1 MSYVKVEGHENLVR
15 DENGVVLNINEQE
28 VNAARARK
36 AARKNKEQEL
46 EDLKNDVSDLK
57 DMMKQIL
64 EKL

>member
-36 AARKNKEQEL
+36 AARKNKDKEI

>member
-1 MSYVKVEGHENLVR
+1 MSYLEVEGDEGLVR
-15 DENGVVLNINEQE
+15 DENGVVLNINEKE

-36 AARKNKEQEL
+36 AARKSKEKEI